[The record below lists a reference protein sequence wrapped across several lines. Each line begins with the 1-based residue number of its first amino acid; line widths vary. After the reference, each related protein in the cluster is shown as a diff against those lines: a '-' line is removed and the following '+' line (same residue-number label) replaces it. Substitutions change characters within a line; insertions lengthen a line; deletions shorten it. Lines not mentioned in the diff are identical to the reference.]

1 MAEMMKFGDFAS
13 FRYGKMPIKKK
24 ITESGKYPIYSGY
37 RYVGFYDEY
46 NTEAD
51 QLIIVARGVGGT
63 GDVKLTKDR
72 CYLTNL
78 SIAANIDSNVVLP
91 EYLYYYFKPR
101 SLRYLDSGSAQS
113 QITISDLE
121 RVIIPIPPLSDQ
133 KAICSYL
140 KLLDVKIQNNK
151 NINENLEQQI
161 EAIFNNKYAPSLC
174 SPNWVVGTIGDV
186 VTLQRGYD
194 LPKDKMV
201 SGSYPVAGST
211 DTIFYHNE
219 YTTEAPCVVMGRSGN
234 IGKPRLYMERCWAH
248 NTTLF
253 VKDFKG
259 NNPYW
264 SYYMLRNI
272 DYSQFR
278 GGSAVPTLNRNHVHS
293 FEISIP
299 PVSQQN
305 EFAEII
311 LPLLLLIENNRK
323 EIKRLSTLRE
333 ALLPKLM
340 AGEFDVSNIQL

>member
-1 MAEMMKFGDFAS
+1 MKFGDFAS

-151 NINENLEQQI
+151 KINENLEQQI

-264 SYYMLRNI
+264 SYYMLRSI

-323 EIKRLSTLRE
+323 EIKRLSIIRE

-340 AGEFDVSNIQL
+340 AGELDVSSIDL